1 MAQYETPRRL
11 YVERKLEVLKQL
23 GIVPPPQEVIDFC
36 CNKEACSET
45 RCDNIFLDLIEKG
58 EMIPEKRRRRR
69 RR

>member
-23 GIVPPPQEVIDFC
+23 GIVPPSQEVIDFC
-36 CNKEACSET
+36 CNTAECSET